1 MQTKFNNLIMHDNV
15 FAYIA
20 VATGILMSVPMVMT
34 SLNPSAH
41 INGGTGG
48 GWDWS
53 AGDYLVMA
61 VLIFSTASLF
71 VLSARRF
78 RKHRL
83 ALGFNLFTCFN
94 SFFGYIWLL
103 VLLIPGPLPG
113 HNAQKKKGLPLG

>member
-83 ALGFNLFTCFN
+83 ALGLTF
-94 SFFGYIWLL
+94 LL
-103 VLLIPGPLPG
+103 ALIVLWVHLAVGIVDSWPFAGS
-113 HNAQKKKGLPLG
+113 